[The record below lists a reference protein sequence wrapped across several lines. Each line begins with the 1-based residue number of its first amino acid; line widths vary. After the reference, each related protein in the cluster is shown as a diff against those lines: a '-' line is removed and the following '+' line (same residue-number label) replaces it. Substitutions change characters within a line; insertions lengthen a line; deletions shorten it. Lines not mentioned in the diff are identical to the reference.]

1 MRAVPTNFVRRES
14 DLRNLGTMWIKVCGI
29 RDEETASEVVA
40 CAQDAIGLNFYEA
53 SPRCVSVD
61 VAAQIVAG
69 LPKTVEAVGLFVNH
83 KVEVVATTCEQTG
96 IGTVQL
102 HGDESPEMLAALHER
117 SPKLEIIRGL
127 RVGEDGLAEVDAYLA
142 ACEWLGVPLRACLID
157 ARVAG
162 VYGGSGARAPWEL
175 LCDWNADEHRPPLIL
190 AGGLDADNVA
200 EAIQQVRPWGVDVAS
215 GVESES
221 GVKDKTLVERFVQSA
236 RIAFAAIR

>member
-1 MRAVPTNFVRRES
+1 
-14 DLRNLGTMWIKVCGI
+14 MWIKVCGI
-29 RDEETASEVVA
+29 RDEKTASEVVT
-40 CAQDAIGLNFYEA
+40 CAPDAIGLNFYEA

-61 VAAQIVAG
+61 TATQIMAT

-83 KVEVVATTCEQTG
+83 TAEAVVSICKQTG

-117 SPKLEIIRGL
+117 SPKLEILRGL

-142 ACEWLGVPLRACLID
+142 ACRGLGVPLRACLID

-200 EAIQQVRPWGVDVAS
+200 EAIEQVGPWGVDVAS
-215 GVESES
+215 GVESEP
-221 GVKDKTLVERFVQSA
+221 GVKDKKLVERFVQSA
-236 RIAFAAIR
+236 RAAFAAIQ